1 MNKFM
6 TTSVIQNLQNYH
18 TSTQQ
23 KDDNCSSYCTLKWR
37 RGQLLVQPL
46 GQNKQPYLPSL
57 DTHESLVECLKHS
70 SVNLVR
76 IDPRLGEA
84 KLRLWANACEEAQ
97 KPLFLTIPTIHNSS
111 KQNPPLPKWLK
122 LFLNWI
128 VAFIF
133 LLTAS
138 PLVIGLV
145 AIARI
150 SSSESLFSHEW
161 HVGERGRLFR
171 AIKFRTISV
180 DMKTASAS
188 EKMEGSYFTWFASW
202 MGKYGLDNLPLL
214 FNVLRGEISL
224 TGRSSCKLE
233 DAVRLSTEAQKQ
245 LNLIPGIADSWQVES
260 EIGIV
265 RHLDSQV
272 L

>member
-1 MNKFM
+1 M
-6 TTSVIQNLQNYH
+6 TSSVIPNLQNYH
-18 TSTQQ
+18 TPTQQ
-23 KDDNCSSYCTLKWR
+23 KEDNRSSYCTLKWR

-76 IDPRLGEA
+76 IDPRLGET
-84 KLRLWANACEEAQ
+84 KLRLWADACEEAQ
-97 KPLFLTIPTIHNSS
+97 KPLFVMIPTVHNSS
-111 KQNPPLPKWLK
+111 KNNSSLPKSLK
-122 LFLNWI
+122 FVWNWI

-138 PLVIGLV
+138 PLVVGLV
-145 AIARI
+145 TIIRF
-150 SSSESLFSHEW
+150 SSSESLLTREW

-171 AIKFRTISV
+171 AMKFRTISV
-180 DMKTASAS
+180 DMQTASGS
-188 EKMEGSYFTWFASW
+188 EKTNGGYSRAIASW

-224 TGRSSCKLE
+224 TGRHSCKLE
-233 DAVRLSTEAQKQ
+233 DVVKLSAEAQKQ
-245 LNLIPGIADSWQVES
+245 LNQIPGIADSWQVES
-260 EIGIV
+260 EPRIIQ
-265 RHLDSQV
+265 HLDRQV